1 MDFTSLLN
9 SHRSI
14 REYKETQISEE
25 LLDEILHA
33 ATKASSSGN
42 IQPYSI
48 IISRD
53 KANREK
59 LWELHYKQ
67 DMILQVPIVLTF
79 CVDWHRM
86 TKWCEISDAHPTWDN
101 FLCYMV
107 GAGDVFIAAQNAALT
122 AEAAGLGVCYMG
134 TTLNNA
140 QKLSDF
146 FECPKN
152 VVPVTSMVIGY
163 PDEDPDI
170 RDRLPMEAIIHQE
183 RYVDYSNEDIL
194 KHYKQKEEDGW
205 NRYMSFPELKAKIE
219 KSGVKNLAQVY
230 TDVKYTKDEN
240 RIASQS
246 LLELLKTQNFLNQ

>member
-1 MDFTSLLN
+1 MDFTSLSN

-14 REYKETQISEE
+14 RQYKDTPISEE
-25 LLDEILHA
+25 LLNEILHA
-33 ATKASSSGN
+33 ATRASSSGN

-53 KANREK
+53 KAEREK
-59 LWELHYKQ
+59 LWELHYQQ
-67 DMILQVPIVLTF
+67 DMILQAPVLLTF

-86 TKWCEISDAHPTWDN
+86 IKWCKISDARPTWDN

-107 GAGDVFIAAQNAALT
+107 GAGDVFIAAQNAALA
-122 AEAAGLGVCYMG
+122 AENAGLGICYMG

-146 FECPKN
+146 FECPRN

-163 PDEDPDI
+163 PDEDPDA
-170 RDRLPMEAIIHQE
+170 RDRLPMNAIIHHE
-183 RYVDYSNEDIL
+183 KYHDYDDEQIIE
-194 KHYKQKEEDGW
+194 HYKQKEEDGW
-205 NRYMSFPELKAKIE
+205 NRYMSIPELKEKID

-240 RIASQS
+240 RMASRS
-246 LLELLKTQNFLNQ
+246 LINLLDKQQFGNN